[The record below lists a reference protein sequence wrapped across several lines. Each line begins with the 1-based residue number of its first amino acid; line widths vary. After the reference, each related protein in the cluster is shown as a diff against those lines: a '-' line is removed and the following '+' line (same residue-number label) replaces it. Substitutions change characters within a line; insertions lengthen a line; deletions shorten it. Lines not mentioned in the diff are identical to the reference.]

1 MSEKTVSSGQL
12 VVGSSVPNPDLLGIA
27 LAAVLRWAEENDI
40 EPSEKEVARIIGQ
53 YEGMVESEPFPVLVV
68 EEPLLVERRKQ
79 LVVS

>member
-1 MSEKTVSSGQL
+1 MKSNLIVGGSE
-12 VVGSSVPNPDLLGIA
+12 PNPELVGIA
-27 LAAVLRWAEENDI
+27 LAAVLKWADENGI
-40 EPSEKEVARIIGQ
+40 EPTEAEVAQIIGQ